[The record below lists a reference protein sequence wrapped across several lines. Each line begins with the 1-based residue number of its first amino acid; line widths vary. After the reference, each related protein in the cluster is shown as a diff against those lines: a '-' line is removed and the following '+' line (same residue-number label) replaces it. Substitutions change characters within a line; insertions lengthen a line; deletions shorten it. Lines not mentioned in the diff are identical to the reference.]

1 MKRRL
6 FSFFLFTFII
16 PCVFSLSLEELVGL
30 ETANR
35 LRSGPVSETQLG
47 KPALK
52 FLPALPDF
60 RQFVSNSMTSL
71 EPTLAVESLYLY
83 KKPKSAAVWN
93 DTLQTKLFNQMTA
106 ISTLAGIEYFSATR
120 NAMRTFYEYSSVIDS
135 PSSKKP
141 LPDPVFDKP
150 PALYTLFARQKDLTF
165 GDNIYR
171 YEYKTAESALF
182 FIQENMTSMSY
193 GIIPAV
199 GKNKLR
205 SVLAVIDCGD
215 SLLIYAVSMA
225 KAASVPG
232 MTDRIGNSFKNRADA
247 VYKWFVSGTDKLF

>member
-1 MKRRL
+1 MKRGL
-6 FSFFLFTFII
+6 FSLFLFTSII
-16 PCVFSLSLEELVGL
+16 PCVFSLTLEELIGV

-35 LRSGPVSETQLG
+35 LRSGAVSETQLG

-52 FLPALPDF
+52 FMPALPDL

-71 EPTLAVESLYLY
+71 EPTLAVETLYLY
-83 KKPKSAAVWN
+83 KKPNSAVIWN
-93 DTLQTKLFNQMTA
+93 DGLRTALFNQMTA

-120 NAMRTFYEYSSVIDS
+120 NAMRTFYEYSSVIDGQS
-135 PSSKKP
+135 TKKP

-171 YEYKTAESALF
+171 YEYKTTGGALF
-182 FIQENMTSMSY
+182 FIQENMTSMNY

-232 MTDRIGNSFKNRADA
+232 MTDRIGNSFKNRTDA
-247 VYKWFVSGTDKLF
+247 VYIWFVSGADKLF

>member
-1 MKRRL
+1 MKRGL
-6 FSFFLFTFII
+6 FSLFLVTFII
-16 PCVFSLSLEELVGL
+16 PCVFSLPLEELIGA

-35 LRSGPVSETQLG
+35 LRSGDVSETQLG

-52 FLPALPDF
+52 LLPALPDL
-60 RQFVSNSMTSL
+60 RQFVTNSMTSL
-71 EPTLAVESLYLY
+71 EPTLTVETLYLF
-83 KKPKSAAVWN
+83 KKHNSTAIWN
-93 DTLQTKLFNQMTA
+93 ENLRTALFNQMTA

-120 NAMRTFYEYSSVIDS
+120 NTMRTFYEYSSVIDS

-141 LPDPVFDKP
+141 LSDPVFDKP
-150 PALYTLFARQKDLTF
+150 PAQYTLFARQKDLTF

-171 YEYKTAESALF
+171 YEYRAAESALF

-199 GKNKLR
+199 GKNRLR

-247 VYKWFVSGTDKLF
+247 VYKWFVSGADKLF